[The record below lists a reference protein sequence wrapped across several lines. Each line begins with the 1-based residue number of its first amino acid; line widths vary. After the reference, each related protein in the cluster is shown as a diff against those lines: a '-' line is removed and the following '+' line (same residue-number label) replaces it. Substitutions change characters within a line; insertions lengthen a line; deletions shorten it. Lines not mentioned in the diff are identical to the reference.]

1 MPALDPTLSLI
12 VTLGTA
18 LLFGAAAGH
27 KLADWR
33 RFRAALGNYRL
44 LSAIRWSR
52 PSPSAVVALE
62 IAACVLLL
70 LPTLREAG
78 AVLAAGLLALYA
90 IAIGVNLARGRT
102 SIDCGCLGV
111 GRRAPISRWMVGRN
125 LVLAAVVLLAA
136 LPRGARELA
145 ALDIVTI
152 AGALLSLAALYAAQ
166 SALTRAARTRPRQS

>member
-1 MPALDPTLSLI
+1 VPALDPTLYWI

-18 LLFGAAAGH
+18 LLFVAAAGH

-33 RFRAALGNYRL
+33 RFRAALADYRL
-44 LSAIRWSR
+44 LPGQLVPAG
-52 PSPSAVVALE
+52 AAAAVALE
-62 IAACVLLL
+62 IATCVLLL
-70 LPTLREAG
+70 LPALRAAG
-78 AVLAAGLLALYA
+78 AVLAAALLALYA

-125 LVLAAVVLLAA
+125 VVLAAVVLLAA

-152 AGALLSLAALYAAQ
+152 AGALLSLAALYSAQ

>member
-1 MPALDPTLSLI
+1 VPALDPTLSLI
-12 VTLGTA
+12 ITLGTA

-44 LSAIRWSR
+44 LPEPLVPAVAV
-52 PSPSAVVALE
+52 AVVALE

-125 LVLAAVVLLAA
+125 LGLAAVVLLAA

-145 ALDIVTI
+145 VLDFVTI
-152 AGALLSLAALYAAQ
+152 AGALLSLAALYSAQ
-166 SALTRAARTRPRQS
+166 SALTRAARTRPRHS

>member
-1 MPALDPTLSLI
+1 VPALDPTLSLI
-12 VTLGTA
+12 ITLGAA

-44 LSAIRWSR
+44 L
-52 PSPSAVVALE
+52 PEPLVPAV
-62 IAACVLLL
+62 
-70 LPTLREAG
+70 
-78 AVLAAGLLALYA
+78 AV
-90 IAIGVNLARGRT
+90 AIGVNLARGRT

-125 LVLAAVVLLAA
+125 VVLAAVVLLAA

-152 AGALLSLAALYAAQ
+152 VGALLSLAALYSAQ
-166 SALTRAARTRPRQS
+166 SALTRAARTRPRQP

>member
-1 MPALDPTLSLI
+1 VPALDPTLSLI
-12 VTLGTA
+12 ITLGTA

-44 LSAIRWSR
+44 LPEPLVPAVAV
-52 PSPSAVVALE
+52 AVVALE

-70 LPTLREAG
+70 LPALREAG
-78 AVLAAGLLALYA
+78 AVLAAALLALYA

-125 LVLAAVVLLAA
+125 LVLAAVVLLAT

-145 ALDIVTI
+145 ALDMVTI
-152 AGALLSLAALYAAQ
+152 AGALLSLAALYSAQ
-166 SALTRAARTRPRQS
+166 SALTRAARTSRRQS